1 MEYKTDAQ
9 RRMAEVLLSLELRAT
24 YYEADGFF
32 IVTQGKRT
40 KKKKKEKF
48 LIHEGDFQDE
58 EISGTLKKAYTC
70 ITFTPAGKMTYDTDG
85 EKVIV
90 KMCKNCGK
98 IFLSRKPPEGTES
111 CCPTCGQNSVMYL
124 SENGTIPDWYESECE
139 QGLQGLIDA
148 KEWKK
153 IFAIR
158 AGSKEDKF
166 QALISRLSGTP
177 RCISLD
183 EEKQQKIADLAK
195 KFPNMQEPINYILQY
210 AGTAA
215 LKQNKALSFRPFVLV
230 GGPGCG
236 KTAFVTELCKL
247 IMDKQALKIDLGNEV
262 ADFSLTGCDPSFK
275 NGKIGLITT
284 ALLADEDGGQTL
296 KNPVIHMDKL
306 DKVKGNHNYSVE
318 TVFYA
323 LLERCN
329 ARRFFDNYLG
339 INIDASGINYI
350 FTANTLEGIP
360 KPIVNRLHVFTI
372 QNYTPEELKGCV
384 LDSFYEN
391 WLSGND
397 MEREYL
403 PARLSD
409 EVRER
414 ILEECNNDPR
424 SIEDAIGKIFMETK
438 NTDQESGQLIA
449 LFSSE
454 EMSLGWKKF
463 CGNKP
468 ISKIHWTLPSNFL
481 EVKEDIHILS
491 TLSEKSRQQAKKS
504 CTEKLQNSKGRK

>member
-9 RRMAEVLLSLELRAT
+9 RRMDEVLLSLELRAT

-32 IVTQGKRT
+32 IVKQGKGT

-58 EISGTLKKAYTC
+58 EISATLKKAYTC

-98 IFLSRKPPEGTES
+98 IFLSRKPPKGTES
-111 CCPTCGQNSVMYL
+111 CCPACGQNSVMYL
-124 SENGTIPDWYESECE
+124 SENGTIPDWYRSEDE
-139 QGLQGLIDA
+139 RELIDA

-153 IFAIR
+153 SLAAR
-158 AGSKEDKF
+158 EKSKEDKF
-166 QALISRLSGTP
+166 QALIARLSGTP
-177 RCISLD
+177 RYISID
-183 EEKQQKIADLAK
+183 EEKRQKIADLAK
-195 KFPNMQEPINYILQY
+195 KFPNMQEPINYILQCVN
-210 AGTAA
+210 TAS
-215 LKQNKALSFRPFVLV
+215 LKKNKDLSFKPFVLV

-236 KTAFVTELCKL
+236 KTAFVTELCKV
-247 IMDKQALKIDLGNEV
+247 IMGKYALKLDLGNEV
-262 ADFSLTGCDPSFK
+262 TDFALTGCDPSFR
-275 NGKIGLITT
+275 NAKIGLI
-284 ALLADEDGGQTL
+284 AASLLADEDDGQPL
-296 KNPVIHMDKL
+296 RNPIIHMDEL
-306 DKVKGNHNYSVE
+306 DKVKGSHSFSVE
-318 TVFYA
+318 TAFYA
-323 LLERCN
+323 LLERSN
-329 ARRFFDNYLG
+329 AKRLFENFLG

-350 FTANTLEGIP
+350 FTANTMEGIP
-360 KPIVNRLHVFTI
+360 EPILNRLRVFTI
-372 QNYTPEELKGCV
+372 RNYTPEELKGCV

-391 WLSGND
+391 WLSGNN

-403 PARLSD
+403 PARLSA

-414 ILEECNNDPR
+414 ILEESGNDSR
-424 SIEDAIGKIFMETK
+424 SIEDAIGKIFMETST
-438 NTDQESGQLIA
+438 TDQESGQLIA

-468 ISKIHWTLPSNFL
+468 ISRLPWELPQSFL
-481 EVKEDIHILS
+481 EVKEDIHILN
-491 TLSEKSRQQAKKS
+491 TLSEESIQQAQKAIA
-504 CTEKLQNSKGRK
+504 E

>member
-9 RRMAEVLLSLELRAT
+9 RRMDEVLLSLEMHAT

-32 IVTQGKRT
+32 IVKQGKGT

-70 ITFTPAGKMTYDTDG
+70 ITFTPAGKMTYDADG

-98 IFLSRKPPEGTES
+98 IFLSRKTPEGTES
-111 CCPTCGQNSVMYL
+111 CCPDCGQNSVMYL
-124 SENGTIPDWYESECE
+124 SENGTIPDWYGFESEQE
-139 QGLQGLIDA
+139 LIDT
-148 KEWKK
+148 KGWKRNL
-153 IFAIR
+153 ATWDESN
-158 AGSKEDKF
+158 ASKF
-166 QALISRLSGTP
+166 TSVISRLSGIP

-247 IMDKQALKIDLGNEV
+247 IMDKQALKIDLGNEI
-262 ADFSLTGCDPSFK
+262 ADFSLTGCDPSFR
-275 NGKIGLITT
+275 NGKIGLI
-284 ALLADEDGGQTL
+284 AASLLADEDGGQPL
-296 KNPVIHMDKL
+296 KNPVIHMDEL

-339 INIDASGINYI
+339 LNIDASGINYI

-360 KPIVNRLHVFTI
+360 VPILNRLRVFTI
-372 QNYTPEELKGCV
+372 RDYTPEELKGSV

-391 WLSGND
+391 WLSGNN

-414 ILEECNNDPR
+414 IMEECNNDPR
-424 SIEDAIGKIFMETK
+424 SVEDAIGKIFMETST
-438 NTDQESGQLIA
+438 TDQESGQAIA
-449 LFSSE
+449 LFSSD

-463 CGNKP
+463 RGNRP
-468 ISKIHWTLPSNFL
+468 ISKLPWELPQSFL
-481 EVKEDIHILS
+481 EVKEDIHILN
-491 TLSEKSRQQAKKS
+491 TISEESRQQAEKS
-504 CTEKLQNSKGRK
+504 CAE